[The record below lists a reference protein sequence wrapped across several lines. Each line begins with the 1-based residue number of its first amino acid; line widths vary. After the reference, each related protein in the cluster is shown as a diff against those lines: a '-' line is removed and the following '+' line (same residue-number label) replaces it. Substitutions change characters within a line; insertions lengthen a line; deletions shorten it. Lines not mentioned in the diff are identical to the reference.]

1 MNRPLQR
8 IIISLVVTLLFV
20 LVHQGCSDSSQV
32 ASVSSASTSATASF
46 EDCKP
51 PQGVSGSPKTIEEAV
66 TLINSLPKPVSVAC
80 FVAALDRPIKA
91 NLTSNSNSAQPAVGT
106 RSPRIFIV
114 IDKLNIS
121 VVPEGIGQDYVEFSY
136 MVSETMSVKA
146 ELEFPI
152 IENVTP
158 QTPYSRIRY
167 NKGTACAV
175 CHGIE
180 ARFADVTFTEAFYSL
195 AFQPQKNTRVGLET
209 FRGEV
214 AKCNPAVEPK
224 RCALISA
231 FFSQG
236 PVQNYEFPAVM
247 PYFF

>member
-1 MNRPLQR
+1 MKRPFQR
-8 IIISLVVTLLFV
+8 IIISLVMTLLFV
-20 LVHQGCSDSSQV
+20 LAHQGCSGSSQL
-32 ASVSSASTSATASF
+32 ASSSSASTTATSF
-46 EDCKP
+46 ADCKP
-51 PQGVSGSPKTIEEAV
+51 PQGISGSPKTIEEAV
-66 TLINSLPKPVSVAC
+66 TLINNLPKPVSVAC

-91 NLTSNSNSAQPAVGT
+91 NLTSNNNSAQPAVGS

-152 IENVTP
+152 IENIAP

-167 NKGTACAV
+167 NKGTACGV

-195 AFQPQKNTRVGLET
+195 AFQPQKNTRVGLES
-209 FRGEV
+209 FRAEV
-214 AKCNPAVEPK
+214 AKCNPAVEAK

-231 FFSQG
+231 FFGQG

-247 PYFF
+247 PFFF